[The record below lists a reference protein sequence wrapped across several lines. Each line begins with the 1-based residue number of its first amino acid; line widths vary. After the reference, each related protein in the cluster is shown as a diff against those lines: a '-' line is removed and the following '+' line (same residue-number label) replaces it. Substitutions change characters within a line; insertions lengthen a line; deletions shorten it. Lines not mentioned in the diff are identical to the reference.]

1 MRPLR
6 IVPLALIG
14 LPVLLGRPADAA
26 APGNDLGAALQR
38 ADGQFLRGDF
48 KNACKEYLRISGLAQ
63 GKSAPALIGLS
74 HCYTQLRQEEKAVA
88 MARQARAAA
97 ATPEERTEALETLGE
112 ALLRQ
117 PDAPAK
123 SESATVFQ
131 EELAGSKETDRGRA
145 GLLAALLAL
154 HRDADATALLQS
166 MRAGRMGEGTVHS
179 FLCEAADLLQRTGS
193 YPVDALN
200 DQLRALD
207 PDAPFQAGGKVTPP
221 KFIRGYQPFIRSS
234 IPGTAAAVTVAS
246 VVNPKGSLQDFR
258 VTRYSPLGPEVVD
271 SLTTLVFT
279 PASLNGAPVPVCY
292 MTTIK
297 IDHQ

>member
-1 MRPLR
+1 MTQLR
-6 IVPLALIG
+6 SALFALIV
-14 LPVLLGRPADAA
+14 LPILLGRPVHAA
-26 APGNDLGAALQR
+26 TPGGDLGAALEV

-74 HCYTQLRQEEKAVA
+74 HCYTQLRQEDKAVT

-123 SESATVFQ
+123 SESAAIFQ
-131 EELAGSKETDRGRA
+131 EELSGSKETDRGRA
-145 GLLAALLAL
+145 GLLASLLAL
-154 HRDADATALLQS
+154 HRDADAAALLNA
-166 MRAGRMGEGTVHS
+166 MRAGRMGEGKVHS
-179 FLCEAADLLQRTGS
+179 FLCEAADLLQRTGNGK
-193 YPVDALN
+193 VDALN

-207 PDAPFQAGGKVTPP
+207 PDAPLQAGGKVMPP
-221 KFIRGYQPFIRSS
+221 KFLRGYQPFIRSS
-234 IPGTAAAVTVAS
+234 IPGTGAAVTVAS
-246 VVNPKGSLQDFR
+246 VVNTKGNLQDFR

-292 MTTIK
+292 LTTIK